1 MGFVDAGTVQISRS
15 PIPGVSVNNQ
25 AIGDYG
31 LGISLYSDIRLSLEV
46 DYAWKMFYWDNNH
59 GASNDQGE
67 GNNNFLIHAAYSF

>member
-1 MGFVDAGTVQISRS
+1 MLF
-15 PIPGVSVNNQ
+15 IPGLDRSIIS
-25 AIGDYG
+25 IGDYR